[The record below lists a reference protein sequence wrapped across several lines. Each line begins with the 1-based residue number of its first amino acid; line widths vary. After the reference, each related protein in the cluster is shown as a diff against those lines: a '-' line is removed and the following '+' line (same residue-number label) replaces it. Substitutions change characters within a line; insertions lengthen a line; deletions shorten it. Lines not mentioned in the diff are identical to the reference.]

1 MLCIICGDDI
11 ITAAVSSTATTSS
24 TAAVSGTATT
34 SNISCGNLED
44 PHTIC
49 ISCFND
55 YLQNAELLPKLTNM
69 WELYKCIPCACC
81 DYNYPTYKEIKNI
94 DILHSYIDFEFKMRE
109 NRISLLEQKLHEPK
123 VVNDYTSKIFL
134 DICDIATTCK
144 KCPYCL
150 VPFFEFTGCMALH
163 CISCG
168 KHFCGFCLQIH
179 NDDGISIIDGE
190 TASGRCHKYVKSH
203 TDILSNFAKDRMG
216 ITSVYFMREDRWRD
230 HIRDTVMFNLIKEY
244 LFKIKISELYPIM
257 ESVFRRLDYMIISS
271 PNLTILRQFL
281 CSNDSATTH
290 KLRLPAIFATI
301 YSAKRNRR
309 IEDAMDILTMGQ
321 KVAIGGFVLKKISDK
336 YSGWKHYKIRVP
348 GEAFESISYPISMY
362 EDIHNIIEEWG
373 RLPEN
378 GSIWR

>member
-1 MLCIICGDDI
+1 MSCIICGDEI
-11 ITAAVSSTATTSS
+11 IESS
-24 TAAVSGTATT
+24 
-34 SNISCGNLED
+34 ISCKGED

-55 YLQNAELLPKLTNM
+55 YLQNAELLPKLTSV
-69 WELYKCIPCACC
+69 WEVHKCIPCVCC
-81 DYNYPTYKEIKNI
+81 DNNYPMCKEVKNI
-94 DILHSYIDFEFKMRE
+94 DILSPYIDFEFKMRE

-123 VVNDYTSKIFL
+123 AVNDYTSKIFL

-150 VPFFEFTGCMALH
+150 VPFFDFTGCMALH
-163 CISCG
+163 CISCE

-179 NDDGISIIDGE
+179 NGDDGISGIDGE

-203 TDILSNFAKDRMG
+203 TDMLSPFDKDRMG
-216 ITSVYFMREDRWRD
+216 ITSVYFMREDRWRE
-230 HIRDTVMFNLIKEY
+230 HIRDTVMFSLIKEY

-257 ESVFRRLDYMIISS
+257 ESVFRRLDYTIISS
-271 PNLTILRQFL
+271 RNLTSLRQFL

-309 IEDAMDILTMGQ
+309 IEGAIDILTVGQ
-321 KVAIGGFVLKKISDK
+321 KVAMGGFVLKKISSK
-336 YSGWKHYKIRVP
+336 YPGWAHYKIRVP
-348 GEAFESISYPISMY
+348 GEVFDSISYPISMY

-373 RLPEN
+373 KLTASGN
-378 GSIWR
+378 IWN